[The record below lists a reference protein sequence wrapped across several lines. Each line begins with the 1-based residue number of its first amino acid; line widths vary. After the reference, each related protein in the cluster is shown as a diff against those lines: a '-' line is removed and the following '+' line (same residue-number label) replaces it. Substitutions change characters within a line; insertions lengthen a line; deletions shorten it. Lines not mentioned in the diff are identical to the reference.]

1 MTVIIEHRKTRR
13 GQPKSRGRVFVL
25 GCSRWSGH
33 SGVKVSVRDCRITSL
48 TLDLE
53 ETTVAEGW
61 SLEWRPWC
69 EGVGPRKFRQDVTS
83 IVELGETPESR
94 FAPDGRF
101 SCAEDVGRR
110 ASAAWDA
117 VGRWRFT
124 IAASYS
130 FVGVMWCIGG
140 DRARL
145 N

>member
-1 MTVIIEHRKTRR
+1 
-13 GQPKSRGRVFVL
+13 
-25 GCSRWSGH
+25 
-33 SGVKVSVRDCRITSL
+33 VKVSVRGCRITSL

-61 SLEWRPWC
+61 SLEWRPCC
-69 EGVGPRKFRQDVTS
+69 EGVGPRKHRQNITS
-83 IVELGETPESR
+83 IVELGETPENR

-130 FVGVMWCIGG
+130 FVGWSGV
-140 DRARL
+140 
-145 N
+145 